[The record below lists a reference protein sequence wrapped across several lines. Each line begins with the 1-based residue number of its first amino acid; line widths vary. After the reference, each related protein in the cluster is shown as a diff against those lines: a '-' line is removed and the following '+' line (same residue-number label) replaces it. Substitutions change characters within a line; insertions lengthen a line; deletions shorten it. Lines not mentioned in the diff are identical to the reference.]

1 MKKQI
6 DIHLNNKE
14 DYKNKYNENIL
25 SYELSNYILEETKGI
40 STNKK
45 IEFIISSDFEID
57 NKEKNNIVDMIR
69 NSFGIDISEII
80 SFSKKQLIANLLIF
94 FIGLLF
100 LLLYYVIEPKFI
112 SELTLILGWVF
123 IGEAICNFLYHGV
136 ENKSKIKRRKQIINA
151 KIFLK
156 EEKENN

>member
-57 NKEKNNIVDMIR
+57 NKEKNNIKPDHYGD
-69 NSFGIDISEII
+69 SGIDVI
-80 SFSKKQLIANLLIF
+80 SFCQANNLDFMQGNVIKYITRYRKKNGLEDLRKAVEYINRILAAEYPEF
-94 FIGLLF
+94 EAVVKTIG
-100 LLLYYVIEPKFI
+100 IEI
-112 SELTLILGWVF
+112 
-123 IGEAICNFLYHGV
+123 Y
-136 ENKSKIKRRKQIINA
+136 
-151 KIFLK
+151 
-156 EEKENN
+156 